1 MCKNYRGI
9 MLLSTPGKVFD
20 RILLNRMKVSADQY
34 LRENQAGFRK
44 VRSCPDQIATLRI
57 ITEQSLEW
65 KASLYAKFIDS
76 EKG

>member
-1 MCKNYRGI
+1 
-9 MLLSTPGKVFD
+9 MLLSTPGKVID
-20 RILLNRMKVSADQY
+20 RILLKRMKVSADQY

-57 ITEQSLEW
+57 IIEQSLEW